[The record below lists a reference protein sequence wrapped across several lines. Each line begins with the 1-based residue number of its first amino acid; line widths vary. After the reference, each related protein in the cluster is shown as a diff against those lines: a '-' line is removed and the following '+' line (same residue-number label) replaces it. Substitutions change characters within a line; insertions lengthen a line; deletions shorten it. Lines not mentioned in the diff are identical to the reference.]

1 MTTGQLI
8 QRARKKAGLTQSELA
23 EKIGASVVTIGQY
36 ERNKRQP
43 RIEQLCLIAK
53 ALGVPVASLLP
64 GDPID
69 IGFLGLKGHKID
81 GKLYLTEESLEAIK
95 SLPKLTPEDW
105 EKRKKEA
112 EEIEA
117 LMAEYEAENVRE
129 GLRGAGPFQKM
140 TDAEMYRA
148 GFLTFK
154 ADDDRIAYFY
164 SLLNIDGKLAASKYF
179 FQHLDKDAM
188 GTVADYVQHLSE
200 IPQYQRHDTK
210 QSPPEG
216 TDTTPPGE
224 TPSEG
229 G

>member
-1 MTTGQLI
+1 MSVGDKI
-8 QRARKKAGLTQSELA
+8 KAARKAAGLTQAQLA
-23 EKIGASVVTIGQY
+23 DKSGVATISIHQY
-36 ERNKRQP
+36 EAGKRHP
-43 RIEQLCLIAK
+43 QLKQLLSIAA
-53 ALGVPVASLLP
+53 ALGIEWTDLVPV
-64 GDPID
+64 
-69 IGFLGLKGHKID
+69 
-81 GKLYLTEESLEAIK
+81 EEQGQK
-95 SLPKLTPEDW
+95 VV
-105 EKRKKEA
+105 
-112 EEIEA
+112 
-117 LMAEYEAENVRE
+117 EYVRE
-129 GLRGAGPFQKM
+129 GLKGAGPFQKM

-224 TPSEG
+224 KPSEG